1 MLDCLAKYDNV
12 FEHIN
17 YLGGT
22 NKHTSLTVQ
31 LDRLRVAT

>member
-1 MLDCLAKYDNV
+1 MLDCLVQSDIL